1 MSVFGCHHFS
11 KFVPHCELATLTHFE
26 RTTNYFTFVH
36 QSRSSDCIAN
46 SGSLW
51 LFILVSDD
59 NSALF
64 MILFPVTYGVGSKE
78 QRSIVRTF
86 LRNIFN
92 VNVDQIL
99 TAVMNEYTDYR

>member
-1 MSVFGCHHFS
+1 MAFHTWDS
-11 KFVPHCELATLTHFE
+11 A
-26 RTTNYFTFVH
+26 
-36 QSRSSDCIAN
+36 
-46 SGSLW
+46 
-51 LFILVSDD
+51 D